1 MENNSLA
8 FIEKAIT
15 KTKNKSLQWNSLYMN
30 SHLLN
35 VQSVLTPTASP
46 FSDTLL
52 EKRSFYCTY
61 KNGYIFL
68 LCYGTDGAIFFPSS
82 YSLEIQTSISS
93 YPKTIAESDT
103 NIEIDTQL
111 KRLYNLVED
120 SYSNVSSFI
129 DDFLNS

>member
-46 FSDTLL
+46 FSDKYKLVLARIQKQLL
-52 EKRSFYCTY
+52 
-61 KNGYIFL
+61 NLIL
-68 LCYGTDGAIFFPSS
+68 
-82 YSLEIQTSISS
+82 IS
-93 YPKTIAESDT
+93 
-103 NIEIDTQL
+103 
-111 KRLYNLVED
+111 R
-120 SYSNVSSFI
+120 
-129 DDFLNS
+129 